1 MAKKPIVNKF
11 RQDCRFVCFNIVM
24 NEWKIVKGLL
34 VTFALLFLTLCM
46 LISKGFYFILEVRDV
61 LNESIIVWFDGENDN
76 FGY

>member
-1 MAKKPIVNKF
+1 
-11 RQDCRFVCFNIVM
+11 M

-46 LISKGFYFILEVRDV
+46 LIIKGFYFILEVRDV